1 MPKRYV
7 RVKTVEQQIYY
18 GLLQIDHR
26 VQTLDAPPWLQG
38 QLTDQVL
45 DQADY
50 ELLAPCVPSKIIAIG
65 KNFSQHIQELGMTM
79 PVAPILSLKP
89 PTAVIADQGTILYP
103 PQTHQVETEAELAI
117 VIGEKAQQCDVETA
131 TRKIW
136 GYTIAND
143 VTARDLQFEDEQ
155 WVRAKGFDTFC
166 PLGPW
171 VIRDINANAQV
182 QTYLNDELCRSDS
195 LSGMLFSP
203 PQLVAYVSQV
213 MTLWPGD
220 VILTGALH
228 RVGPMQT
235 GDRVKIAIEGIGCL
249 ENVVG
254 KR

>member
-1 MPKRYV
+1 MTTRYV
-7 RVKTVEQQIYY
+7 RVKTLEQQIHY

-26 VQTLDAPPWLQG
+26 VQILDAPPWLQG
-38 QLTDQVL
+38 QLTDQIL
-45 DQADY
+45 EQDAY

-65 KNFSQHIQELGMTM
+65 KNFSQHIQELGMSM
-79 PVAPILSLKP
+79 PVAPILSMKP
-89 PTAVIADQGTILYP
+89 TTTVIADRGTILHP
-103 PQTHQVETEAELAI
+103 PQSQQVETEAELAI
-117 VIGEKAQQCDVETA
+117 VIGEKASQCHVEQA
-131 TRKIW
+131 AQKIW

-155 WVRAKGFDTFC
+155 WVRAKGFDSFC

-171 VIRDINANAQV
+171 VIREINPHAQV
-182 QTYLNDELCRSDS
+182 QTYLNDELCRNDS

-203 PQLVAYVSQV
+203 TQLVAYVSQV

-220 VILTGALH
+220 VILSGALH
-228 RVGPMQT
+228 RVGPMQI
-235 GDRVKIAIEGIGCL
+235 GDRVRIAIEGIGCL